1 MARGAVVFP
10 AQETDPEQYY
20 TKAEVDAKIEYLAA
34 LNTNAARLVYTNQ
47 ALVSKNSGW
56 SVTLPDSVDYV
67 RYGSTNLV
75 RGGSTRTYRY
85 LYFNDG
91 TTTVTGTSTVT
102 FAANGILS
110 ASRFVLSGG
119 ASYQQD
125 QFGSDS
131 SSYDVQGY
139 HYITLKDF
147 EG

>member
-1 MARGAVVFP
+1 MARGAVAFP
-10 AQETDPEQYY
+10 APELDPEQYY

-34 LNTNAARLVYTNQ
+34 MNKNAARLVYTNQ
-47 ALVSKNSGW
+47 ASVSKNSGW

-67 RYGSTNLV
+67 RYGSTDIV
-75 RGGSTRTYRY
+75 RGGSTREYRY
-85 LYFNDG
+85 LNFNNG
-91 TTTVTGTSTVT
+91 TTVTGTSTVT
-102 FAANGILS
+102 FSANGTLS

-119 ASYQQD
+119 ESYQQD
-125 QFGSDS
+125 QFGS